1 MLAVILKIL
10 QITGIVLL
18 SILGFILVMLILI
31 LVMPVRYSVDVSKK
45 PEDKLKGKL
54 KVTYFFGIV
63 RALAEYEEVFEV
75 NAKVLWFKFFSMKI
89 PDKDADDS
97 DDISLDDLD
106 DALDEEFP
114 EDGSSEDGFTYET
127 EDDMTSDTG
136 NSSEGSTGVQ
146 PLPTDDVDPDT
157 VPGEADT
164 DDELTFE
171 SVDETEE
178 NDDEGNPEGP
188 FAKLK
193 YKFDEICDK
202 IDKVKSEIRYYYN
215 IYNSNEGK
223 NALKKTGKHL
233 KKIFR
238 KLLPRKITAKVTY
251 GFSSPDLTGKVY
263 GIYCIIAD
271 RFTADSVVTPDFD
284 RELFEGTVKAKGYF
298 NIWGILIN
306 VIAIVINKDAI
317 RIIRSVRRHLKKKD
331 STPDMESGKAA

>member
-10 QITGIVLL
+10 QIIGIVLL

-75 NAKVLWFKFFSMKI
+75 NAKVLWFKIFSMKI

-114 EDGSSEDGFTYET
+114 EDGSSEDGFTYDT
-127 EDDMTSDTG
+127 EDDMTS
-136 NSSEGSTGVQ
+136 
-146 PLPTDDVDPDT
+146 
-157 VPGEADT
+157 DT

-171 SVDETEE
+171 SVDETED
-178 NDDEGNPEGP
+178 NDDDEDPEGP

-193 YKFDEICDK
+193 YKFEEICDK

-284 RELFEGTVKAKGYF
+284 REVFEGTVKAKGYF

-317 RIIRSVRRHLKKKD
+317 RIIRSVKRHLKKKD
-331 STPDMESGKAA
+331 STPDMESDKAA

>member
-10 QITGIVLL
+10 QIIGIVLL

-75 NAKVLWFKFFSMKI
+75 NAKVLWFKIFSMKI

-114 EDGSSEDGFTYET
+114 EDGSSEDGFTYDT
-127 EDDMTSDTG
+127 EDDMTSD
-136 NSSEGSTGVQ
+136 
-146 PLPTDDVDPDT
+146 P
-157 VPGEADT
+157 

-171 SVDETEE
+171 SVDETED
-178 NDDEGNPEGP
+178 NDDDEDPEGP

-193 YKFDEICDK
+193 YKFEEICDK

-284 RELFEGTVKAKGYF
+284 REVFEGTVKAKGYF

-317 RIIRSVRRHLKKKD
+317 RIIRSVKRHLKKKD

>member
-10 QITGIVLL
+10 QIIGIVLL

-75 NAKVLWFKFFSMKI
+75 NAKVLWFKIFSMKI

-114 EDGSSEDGFTYET
+114 EDGSSGDGFTYDK
-127 EDDMTSDTG
+127 EDDMTS
-136 NSSEGSTGVQ
+136 
-146 PLPTDDVDPDT
+146 
-157 VPGEADT
+157 DT

-171 SVDETEE
+171 SFDETED
-178 NDDEGNPEGP
+178 NDDDGDPEGP

-193 YKFDEICDK
+193 YKFEEICDK

-263 GIYCIIAD
+263 GIYCIIED

-284 RELFEGTVKAKGYF
+284 REVFEGTVKAKGCF

-317 RIIRSVRRHLKKKD
+317 RIIRSVKRHLKKKD

>member
-10 QITGIVLL
+10 QIIGIVLL

-31 LVMPVRYSVDVSKK
+31 LVMPVRYSVDVSKN

-75 NAKVLWFKFFSMKI
+75 NAKVLWFKIFSMKI

-97 DDISLDDLD
+97 DGISLDDLD

-114 EDGSSEDGFTYET
+114 EDGSSGDGFTYDK
-127 EDDMTSDTG
+127 EDDMTS
-136 NSSEGSTGVQ
+136 
-146 PLPTDDVDPDT
+146 
-157 VPGEADT
+157 DT

-171 SVDETEE
+171 SVDETED
-178 NDDEGNPEGP
+178 NDDDEDPEGP

-193 YKFDEICDK
+193 YKFEEICDK

-284 RELFEGTVKAKGYF
+284 REVFEGTVKAKGCF

-317 RIIRSVRRHLKKKD
+317 RIIRSVKRHLKKKD

>member
-10 QITGIVLL
+10 QIIGIVLL

-75 NAKVLWFKFFSMKI
+75 NAKVLWFKIFSMKI

-114 EDGSSEDGFTYET
+114 EDGSSEDGFTYDT
-127 EDDMTSDTG
+127 EDDMTS
-136 NSSEGSTGVQ
+136 
-146 PLPTDDVDPDT
+146 
-157 VPGEADT
+157 DT

-171 SVDETEE
+171 SVDETED
-178 NDDEGNPEGP
+178 NDDDEDPEGP

-193 YKFDEICDK
+193 YKFEEICDK

-284 RELFEGTVKAKGYF
+284 REVFEGTVKAKGCF

-317 RIIRSVRRHLKKKD
+317 RIIRSVKRHLKKKD

>member
-10 QITGIVLL
+10 QIIGIVLL

-31 LVMPVRYSVDVSKK
+31 LVMPVRYSVDVSKN

-63 RALAEYEEVFEV
+63 RALAEYKEVFEV
-75 NAKVLWFKFFSMKI
+75 NAKVLWFKIFSMKI

-114 EDGSSEDGFTYET
+114 EDGSSEDGFTYDT
-127 EDDMTSDTG
+127 EDDMTS
-136 NSSEGSTGVQ
+136 
-146 PLPTDDVDPDT
+146 
-157 VPGEADT
+157 DT

-171 SVDETEE
+171 SVDETED
-178 NDDEGNPEGP
+178 NDDDEDPEGP

-193 YKFDEICDK
+193 YKFEEICDK

-251 GFSSPDLTGKVY
+251 GFSSPDITGKVY

-284 RELFEGTVKAKGYF
+284 REVFEGTVKAKGCF

-317 RIIRSVRRHLKKKD
+317 RIIRSVKRHLKKKD

>member
-10 QITGIVLL
+10 QIIGIVLL

-75 NAKVLWFKFFSMKI
+75 NAKVLWFKIFSMKI

-97 DDISLDDLD
+97 DGISLDDLD

-114 EDGSSEDGFTYET
+114 EDGSSEGGFTYDT
-127 EDDMTSDTG
+127 EDDMTS
-136 NSSEGSTGVQ
+136 
-146 PLPTDDVDPDT
+146 
-157 VPGEADT
+157 DT

-171 SVDETEE
+171 SVDETED
-178 NDDEGNPEGP
+178 NDDDEDPEGP

-193 YKFDEICDK
+193 YKFEEICDK

-284 RELFEGTVKAKGYF
+284 REVFEGTVKAKGYF

-317 RIIRSVRRHLKKKD
+317 RIIRSVKRHLKKKD

>member
-10 QITGIVLL
+10 QIIGIVLL

-75 NAKVLWFKFFSMKI
+75 NAKVLWFKIFSMKI

-97 DDISLDDLD
+97 DGISLDDLD

-114 EDGSSEDGFTYET
+114 EDGSSEDGFTYDT
-127 EDDMTSDTG
+127 EDDMTS
-136 NSSEGSTGVQ
+136 
-146 PLPTDDVDPDT
+146 
-157 VPGEADT
+157 DT

-171 SVDETEE
+171 SVDETED
-178 NDDEGNPEGP
+178 NDDDEDPEGP

-193 YKFDEICDK
+193 YKFEEICDK

-284 RELFEGTVKAKGYF
+284 REVFEGTVKAKGYF

-317 RIIRSVRRHLKKKD
+317 RIIRSVKRHLKKKD

>member
-10 QITGIVLL
+10 QIIGIVLL

-75 NAKVLWFKFFSMKI
+75 NAKVLWFKIFSMKI

-97 DDISLDDLD
+97 DGISLDDLD

-114 EDGSSEDGFTYET
+114 EDGSSEDGFTYDT
-127 EDDMTSDTG
+127 EDDMTSD
-136 NSSEGSTGVQ
+136 
-146 PLPTDDVDPDT
+146 P
-157 VPGEADT
+157 

-171 SVDETEE
+171 SVDETED
-178 NDDEGNPEGP
+178 NDDDEDPEGP

-193 YKFDEICDK
+193 YKFEEICDK

-284 RELFEGTVKAKGYF
+284 REVFEGTVKAKGYF

-317 RIIRSVRRHLKKKD
+317 RIIRSVKRHLKKKD

>member
-10 QITGIVLL
+10 QIIGIVLL

-75 NAKVLWFKFFSMKI
+75 NAKVLWFKIFSMKI

-114 EDGSSEDGFTYET
+114 EDGSSQGGFTYDT
-127 EDDMTSDTG
+127 EDDMTS
-136 NSSEGSTGVQ
+136 
-146 PLPTDDVDPDT
+146 
-157 VPGEADT
+157 DT

-171 SVDETEE
+171 SVDETED
-178 NDDEGNPEGP
+178 NDDDEDPEGP

-193 YKFDEICDK
+193 YKFEEICDK

-238 KLLPRKITAKVTY
+238 KLLPRNITAKVTY

-284 RELFEGTVKAKGYF
+284 REVFEGTVKAKGYF

-317 RIIRSVRRHLKKKD
+317 RIIRSVKRHLKKKD

>member
-31 LVMPVRYSVDVSKK
+31 LVMPVRYSVDVSKQ

-75 NAKVLWFKFFSMKI
+75 NAKVLWFKVFSMKI

-97 DDISLDDLD
+97 DGISLDDLD

-114 EDGSSEDGFTYET
+114 EDGSSEDGFTYDT
-127 EDDMTSDTG
+127 EDDMTS
-136 NSSEGSTGVQ
+136 
-146 PLPTDDVDPDT
+146 
-157 VPGEADT
+157 DT

-171 SVDETEE
+171 SVDETED
-178 NDDEGNPEGP
+178 NDDDGDPEGP

-193 YKFDEICDK
+193 YKFEEICDK

-284 RELFEGTVKAKGYF
+284 REVFEGTVKAKGCF

-317 RIIRSVRRHLKKKD
+317 RIIRSVKRHLKKKD

>member
-10 QITGIVLL
+10 QIIGIVLL

-31 LVMPVRYSVDVSKK
+31 LVMPVRYSVDVSKN

-75 NAKVLWFKFFSMKI
+75 NAKVLWFKIFSMKI

-97 DDISLDDLD
+97 DGISLDDLD

-114 EDGSSEDGFTYET
+114 EDGSSEDGFTYDT
-127 EDDMTSDTG
+127 EDDMTS
-136 NSSEGSTGVQ
+136 
-146 PLPTDDVDPDT
+146 
-157 VPGEADT
+157 DT

-171 SVDETEE
+171 SVDETED
-178 NDDEGNPEGP
+178 NDDDEDPEGP

-193 YKFDEICDK
+193 YKFEEICDK

-284 RELFEGTVKAKGYF
+284 REVFEGTVKAKGCF

-317 RIIRSVRRHLKKKD
+317 RIIRSVKRHLKKKD

>member
-10 QITGIVLL
+10 QIIGIVLL

-75 NAKVLWFKFFSMKI
+75 NAKVLWFKIFSMKI

-114 EDGSSEDGFTYET
+114 EDGSSQGGFTYDT
-127 EDDMTSDTG
+127 EDDMTS
-136 NSSEGSTGVQ
+136 
-146 PLPTDDVDPDT
+146 
-157 VPGEADT
+157 DT

-171 SVDETEE
+171 SVDETED
-178 NDDEGNPEGP
+178 NDDDEDPEGP

-193 YKFDEICDK
+193 YKFEEICDK

-238 KLLPRKITAKVTY
+238 KLLPRNITAKVTY

-284 RELFEGTVKAKGYF
+284 REVFEGTVKAKGYF
-298 NIWGILIN
+298 NNWGILIN

-317 RIIRSVRRHLKKKD
+317 RIIRSVKRHLKKKD

>member
-10 QITGIVLL
+10 QIIGIVLL

-75 NAKVLWFKFFSMKI
+75 NAKVLWFKIFSMKI

-114 EDGSSEDGFTYET
+114 EDGSSEDGFTYDT
-127 EDDMTSDTG
+127 EDDMTS
-136 NSSEGSTGVQ
+136 
-146 PLPTDDVDPDT
+146 
-157 VPGEADT
+157 DT

-171 SVDETEE
+171 SVDETED
-178 NDDEGNPEGP
+178 NDDDEDSEGP
-188 FAKLK
+188 FTKLK
-193 YKFDEICDK
+193 YKFEEICDK

-284 RELFEGTVKAKGYF
+284 REVFEGTVKAKGYF

-317 RIIRSVRRHLKKKD
+317 RIIRSVKRHLKKKD
-331 STPDMESGKAA
+331 STPDMESDKAA

>member
-10 QITGIVLL
+10 QIIGIVLL

-75 NAKVLWFKFFSMKI
+75 NAKVLWFKIFFMKI

-114 EDGSSEDGFTYET
+114 EDGSSEGGFTYDT
-127 EDDMTSDTG
+127 EDDMTS
-136 NSSEGSTGVQ
+136 
-146 PLPTDDVDPDT
+146 
-157 VPGEADT
+157 DT

-171 SVDETEE
+171 SVDETED
-178 NDDEGNPEGP
+178 NDDDEDPEGP

-193 YKFDEICDK
+193 YKFEEICDK

-284 RELFEGTVKAKGYF
+284 REVFEGTVKAKGYF

-317 RIIRSVRRHLKKKD
+317 RIIRSVKRHLKKKD

>member
-10 QITGIVLL
+10 QIIGIVLL

-31 LVMPVRYSVDVSKK
+31 LVMPVRYSVDVSKN

-75 NAKVLWFKFFSMKI
+75 NAKVLWFKIFSMKI

-114 EDGSSEDGFTYET
+114 EDGSSGDGFTYDK
-127 EDDMTSDTG
+127 EDDMTS
-136 NSSEGSTGVQ
+136 
-146 PLPTDDVDPDT
+146 
-157 VPGEADT
+157 DT

-171 SVDETEE
+171 SVDETED
-178 NDDEGNPEGP
+178 NDDDEDPEGP

-193 YKFDEICDK
+193 YKFEEICDK
-202 IDKVKSEIRYYYN
+202 IDKVKLEIRYYYN
-215 IYNSNEGK
+215 IHNSNEGK

-284 RELFEGTVKAKGYF
+284 REVFEGTVKAKGCF

-317 RIIRSVRRHLKKKD
+317 RIIRSVKRHLKKKD

>member
-10 QITGIVLL
+10 QIIGIVLL

-75 NAKVLWFKFFSMKI
+75 NAKVLWFKIFSMKI
-89 PDKDADDS
+89 PDKEADDS

-114 EDGSSEDGFTYET
+114 EDGSSEGGFTYDT
-127 EDDMTSDTG
+127 EDDMTS
-136 NSSEGSTGVQ
+136 
-146 PLPTDDVDPDT
+146 
-157 VPGEADT
+157 DT

-171 SVDETEE
+171 SVDETED
-178 NDDEGNPEGP
+178 NDDDEDPEGP

-193 YKFDEICDK
+193 YKFEEICDK

-284 RELFEGTVKAKGYF
+284 REVFEGTVKAKGYF

-317 RIIRSVRRHLKKKD
+317 RIIRSVKRHLKKKD
-331 STPDMESGKAA
+331 STPDMESDKAA

>member
-31 LVMPVRYSVDVSKK
+31 LVMPVRYSVDVSKQ

-75 NAKVLWFKFFSMKI
+75 NAKVLWFKVFSMKI

-114 EDGSSEDGFTYET
+114 EDGSSEDGFTYDT
-127 EDDMTSDTG
+127 EDDMTS
-136 NSSEGSTGVQ
+136 
-146 PLPTDDVDPDT
+146 
-157 VPGEADT
+157 DT

-171 SVDETEE
+171 SVDETED
-178 NDDEGNPEGP
+178 NDDDGDPEGP

-193 YKFDEICDK
+193 YKFEEICDK

-251 GFSSPDLTGKVY
+251 GFSSPDLTGKFY

-284 RELFEGTVKAKGYF
+284 REVFEGTVKAKGCF

>member
-10 QITGIVLL
+10 QIIGIVLL

-75 NAKVLWFKFFSMKI
+75 NAKVLWFKIFSMKI

-97 DDISLDDLD
+97 DGISLDDLD

-114 EDGSSEDGFTYET
+114 EDGSSEDGFTYDT
-127 EDDMTSDTG
+127 EDDMTSD
-136 NSSEGSTGVQ
+136 
-146 PLPTDDVDPDT
+146 P
-157 VPGEADT
+157 

-171 SVDETEE
+171 SVDETED
-178 NDDEGNPEGP
+178 NDDDEDPEGP

-193 YKFDEICDK
+193 YKFEEICDK

-238 KLLPRKITAKVTY
+238 KLLPRNITAKVTY

-284 RELFEGTVKAKGYF
+284 REVFEGTVKAKGYF

-317 RIIRSVRRHLKKKD
+317 RIIRSVKRHLKKKD

>member
-10 QITGIVLL
+10 QIIGIVLL

-75 NAKVLWFKFFSMKI
+75 NAKVLWFKIFSMKI

-114 EDGSSEDGFTYET
+114 EDGSSEDGFTYDT
-127 EDDMTSDTG
+127 EDDMTS
-136 NSSEGSTGVQ
+136 
-146 PLPTDDVDPDT
+146 
-157 VPGEADT
+157 DT

-171 SVDETEE
+171 SVDETED
-178 NDDEGNPEGP
+178 NDDDEDPEGP

-193 YKFDEICDK
+193 YKFEEICDK

-284 RELFEGTVKAKGYF
+284 REVFEGTVKAKGYF

-317 RIIRSVRRHLKKKD
+317 RIIRSVKRHLKKKD

>member
-10 QITGIVLL
+10 QIIGIVLL

-75 NAKVLWFKFFSMKI
+75 NAKVLWFKIFSMKI

-114 EDGSSEDGFTYET
+114 EDGSSEGGFTYDT
-127 EDDMTSDTG
+127 EDDMTS
-136 NSSEGSTGVQ
+136 
-146 PLPTDDVDPDT
+146 
-157 VPGEADT
+157 DT

-171 SVDETEE
+171 SVDETED
-178 NDDEGNPEGP
+178 NDDDEDSEGP
-188 FAKLK
+188 FTKLK
-193 YKFDEICDK
+193 YKFEEICDK

-284 RELFEGTVKAKGYF
+284 REVFEGTVKAKGYF

-317 RIIRSVRRHLKKKD
+317 RIIRSVKRHLKKKD
-331 STPDMESGKAA
+331 STPDMESDKAA

>member
-10 QITGIVLL
+10 QIIGIVLL

-75 NAKVLWFKFFSMKI
+75 NAKVLWFKIFSMKI

-114 EDGSSEDGFTYET
+114 EDGSSEDGFTYDT
-127 EDDMTSDTG
+127 EDDMTS
-136 NSSEGSTGVQ
+136 
-146 PLPTDDVDPDT
+146 
-157 VPGEADT
+157 DT

-171 SVDETEE
+171 SVDETED
-178 NDDEGNPEGP
+178 NDDDEDPEGP

-193 YKFDEICDK
+193 YKFEEICDK

-284 RELFEGTVKAKGYF
+284 REVFEGTVKAKGCF

-317 RIIRSVRRHLKKKD
+317 RIIRSVKRHLKKKD
-331 STPDMESGKAA
+331 STPDMESDKAA

>member
-10 QITGIVLL
+10 QIIGIVLL

-75 NAKVLWFKFFSMKI
+75 NAKVLWFKIFSMKI

-97 DDISLDDLD
+97 DGISLDDLD

-114 EDGSSEDGFTYET
+114 EDGSSEGGFTYDT
-127 EDDMTSDTG
+127 EDDMTS
-136 NSSEGSTGVQ
+136 
-146 PLPTDDVDPDT
+146 
-157 VPGEADT
+157 DT

-171 SVDETEE
+171 SVDETED
-178 NDDEGNPEGP
+178 NDDDEEPEGP

-193 YKFDEICDK
+193 YKFEEICDK

-284 RELFEGTVKAKGYF
+284 REVFEGTVKAKGYF

-317 RIIRSVRRHLKKKD
+317 RIIRSVKRHLKKKD